1 MNAVRAM
8 RIGIG
13 VLGIVAI
20 GTWGVPAWAQ
30 GGAGEVGSS
39 GGGAGSSGG
48 SVTDKGAAQKSQD
61 MMHQERMQQGFE
73 KDQGEQQPKQGE
85 TSLEVGRPDRKDQS
99 SPSMGEK
106 NIPSEQKRGQ

>member
-1 MNAVRAM
+1 MKVVRAM

-13 VLGIVAI
+13 VLGMVAI

-39 GGGAGSSGG
+39 GGGTGSSGG
-48 SVTDKGAAQKSQD
+48 ATTGGGAAQKSQD

-73 KDQGEQQPKQGE
+73 KDQGDQQQKQGE
-85 TSLEVGRPDRKDQS
+85 TSLEMGQPDRNDQS
-99 SPSMGEK
+99 NPDIGGK
-106 NIPSEQKRGQ
+106 NIPNDQKRGK